1 MKTVRE
7 IFLLLPTFT
16 AVPLAQ
22 LLTVARPVV
31 PDLRLEISAD
41 AQAKFNHSSVTDV
54 HVSLDQAM
62 QKALRSSITLWA
74 KLSLYHTIKHLLR
87 ALSFR
92 KKTLCLI
99 ARKIV

>member
-62 QKALRSSITLWA
+62 QKALRSSITLWT

-92 KKTLCLI
+92 KKTLFLI